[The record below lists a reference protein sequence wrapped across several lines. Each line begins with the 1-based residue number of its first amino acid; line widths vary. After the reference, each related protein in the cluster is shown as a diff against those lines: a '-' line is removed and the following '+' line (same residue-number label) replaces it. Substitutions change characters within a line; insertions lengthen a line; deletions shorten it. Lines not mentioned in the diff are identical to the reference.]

1 MAHPS
6 VAPTV
11 FVDDLAAESAG
22 PNMWIKTE
30 LGGFIKV
37 IVDGFRANLFE
48 LSGTKSLVTASTD
61 ELEKTMVDL

>member
-1 MAHPS
+1 M
-6 VAPTV
+6 
-11 FVDDLAAESAG
+11 AAELAG
-22 PNMWIKTE
+22 PNKWIKTE

-61 ELEKTMVDL
+61 ELGKTMVDLWQ